1 MSNGKMIF
9 ARVAL
14 FALVIVIGLIAL
26 RPFASHSQPS
36 IGNGRKE
43 WEMTATTEEVKGF
56 LSYSGSNFYPI
67 VKVSITYREI
77 TAGEEGK
84 DNKEIEAMT
93 SYRQPYEDLYY
104 HGCDPVGCR
113 RYTELDLDRDLPGR
127 IKVTHKEGAGSQRE
141 ACAAAN
147 AICRLLLDC
156 YVLGEAPARVIAP
169 ESSYTQI
176 GEELRRMN
184 FFPYEIRPD
193 EPLKANITMSLWSAS
208 GSGHQNLYYPSS
220 N

>member
-1 MSNGKMIF
+1 MSNRKVFFGRI
-9 ARVAL
+9 AL
-14 FALVIVIGLIAL
+14 FALVMAIGLIAL
-26 RPFASHSQPS
+26 RPFASHSQS
-36 IGNGRKE
+36 GGLSSGRKE
-43 WEMTATTEEVKGF
+43 WEMTATTEELKGF
-56 LSYSGSNFYPI
+56 LSYNGSNFYPI
-67 VKVSITYREI
+67 VKVSVTYREI
-77 TAGEEGK
+77 TTGEDGK
-84 DNKEIEAMT
+84 DSQSAA
-93 SYRQPYEDLYY
+93 SYEQPYEDLYY

-127 IKVTHKEGAGSQRE
+127 IKVTHKEGSGSQRE

-169 ESSYTQI
+169 ETSYSVIAQ
-176 GEELRRMN
+176 ELRRMN

-193 EPLKANITMSLWSAS
+193 EPLRANITMSLWSAS
-208 GSGHQNLYYPSS
+208 GSGHENLYYPSS